1 MKSFINLIQKGKSI
15 CRHIVSSMFDS
26 NNPETA
32 VEHFLRS
39 TEIDSGIIEKRDEH
53 SEIYPSLYSEP
64 SNDFYMESEKVVNK
78 RNEEGSNS
86 KQMNEDAILPQE
98 EPETNTNG
106 ETQLICEL
114 AYLLEDLNRLN
125 SQTDDENA
133 RSTIKYCKN
142 RIVEILFSSGC
153 MKIEGDTSFDCK
165 YHVPFPFAIVPNG
178 SIIEKTLQF
187 GIKYHE
193 TVLKKAV
200 VRIQKMDNE

>member
-1 MKSFINLIQKGKSI
+1 MKSFYNLIQKGKSI
-15 CRHIVSSMFDS
+15 YNYMVSSMFDS
-26 NNPETA
+26 DNPETA
-32 VEHFLRS
+32 VEHFLKS
-39 TEIDSGIIEKRDEH
+39 TEIDTGIIEKRDEP
-53 SEIYPSLYSEP
+53 SAVYPSLYSEP
-64 SNDFYMESEKVVNK
+64 SYDFYMESEKIVNE

-86 KQMNEDAILPQE
+86 KQMNEDTILPQE
-98 EPETNTNG
+98 DPETNTND

-133 RSTIKYCKN
+133 KSTIKYCKN
-142 RIVEILFSSGC
+142 RIVEILLSSGC
-153 MKIEGDTSFDCK
+153 MKIEGDTSYDCK

-200 VRIQKMDNE
+200 VQIQKMDNK

>member
-1 MKSFINLIQKGKSI
+1 MKSFFNLIQKGKSI

-32 VEHFLRS
+32 VEHFLKS

-78 RNEEGSNS
+78 RNEECSNS

-98 EPETNTNG
+98 KPETNTNG

-133 RSTIKYCKN
+133 KSTIKYCEN
-142 RIVEILFSSGC
+142 RIVEILLSNGC
-153 MKIEGDTSFDCK
+153 ESIDNDLSFDNSR
-165 YHVPFPFAIVPNG
+165 HVPFPFSFLSNGCSIDKTIKPGLIYKGKVLIKAIV
-178 SIIEKTLQF
+178 EC
-187 GIKYHE
+187 E
-193 TVLKKAV
+193 
-200 VRIQKMDNE
+200 E

>member
-1 MKSFINLIQKGKSI
+1 MKSFYNLIQKGKSI
-15 CRHIVSSMFDS
+15 YNYMVSSMFDS
-26 NNPETA
+26 DNPETA
-32 VEHFLRS
+32 VEHFLKS
-39 TEIDSGIIEKRDEH
+39 TEIDTGIIEKRDEP
-53 SEIYPSLYSEP
+53 SAVYPSLYSEP
-64 SNDFYMESEKVVNK
+64 SYDFYMESEKIVNE

-86 KQMNEDAILPQE
+86 KQMNEDTILPQE
-98 EPETNTNG
+98 DPETNTND

-133 RSTIKYCKN
+133 KSTIKYCKN
-142 RIVEILFSSGC
+142 RIVEILLSSGC
-153 MKIEGDTSFDCK
+153 MKIEGDTSYDCK

-200 VRIQKMDNE
+200 VQIQKNG

>member
-1 MKSFINLIQKGKSI
+1 MKSFYNLIQKGKSI
-15 CRHIVSSMFDS
+15 YNYMVSSMFDS
-26 NNPETA
+26 DNPETA
-32 VEHFLRS
+32 VEHFLKS
-39 TEIDSGIIEKRDEH
+39 TEIDTGIIEKRDEP
-53 SEIYPSLYSEP
+53 SAVYPSLYSEP
-64 SNDFYMESEKVVNK
+64 SYDFYMESEKIVNE

-86 KQMNEDAILPQE
+86 KQMNEDTILPQE
-98 EPETNTNG
+98 DPKTNTND

-133 RSTIKYCKN
+133 KSTIKYCKN
-142 RIVEILFSSGC
+142 RIVEILLSSGC
-153 MKIEGDTSFDCK
+153 MKIEGDTSYDCK

-200 VRIQKMDNE
+200 VQIQKNG